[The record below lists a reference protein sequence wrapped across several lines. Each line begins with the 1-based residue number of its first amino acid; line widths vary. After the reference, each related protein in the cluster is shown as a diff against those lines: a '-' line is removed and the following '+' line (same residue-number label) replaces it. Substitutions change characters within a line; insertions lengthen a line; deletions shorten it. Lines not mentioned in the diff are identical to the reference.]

1 MNKLNAL
8 LVLLLFSSTPVLAQ
22 EYVLSISG
30 PATAALGGDLDQS
43 ANFDNNGSA
52 VAGWSY
58 GVCHDSA
65 LMTINSAVDGATT
78 LIVKNGSPPDFNQIQ
93 VSTQGYAVGVVIC
106 FTGCAVLD
114 PGTGYELNVANYTAD
129 VEGIAASGY
138 CDTIGSPPVET
149 IIVVGGASVVPDQ
162 SGTTVEILGVPPVPD
177 PEFVYSVP
185 DVAVNYD
192 GNTEEASFS
201 AGIEIS
207 EVDHSASGAVFPNET
222 QGFSMGLGH
231 DNSLLE
237 STNVEVTLPFDADFA
252 ESQIY
257 SGGWTLGC
265 VYSFTGGQ
273 TLAFDSA
280 VEVVVADYSSVAGA
294 LSGATGPT
302 ATDLTWDNTLGSPP
316 VEGVVVVNGASLTPT
331 FDDGTITMQPVFDT
345 PFMRGNCNGNSGVDI
360 SDGIWM
366 LQELYLAGPSGTCA
380 EACDANADGSYDM
393 ADPMHV
399 IYWRLLDGPPPAAPF
414 PDCGAVAG
422 ADCDAARY
430 CP

>member
-1 MNKLNAL
+1 M
-8 LVLLLFSSTPVLAQ
+8 
-22 EYVLSISG
+22 
-30 PATAALGGDLDQS
+30 
-43 ANFDNNGSA
+43 
-52 VAGWSY
+52 
-58 GVCHDSA
+58 
-65 LMTINSAVDGATT
+65 
-78 LIVKNGSPPDFNQIQ
+78 
-93 VSTQGYAVGVVIC
+93 
-106 FTGCAVLD
+106 
-114 PGTGYELNVANYTAD
+114 
-129 VEGIAASGY
+129 
-138 CDTIGSPPVET
+138 
-149 IIVVGGASVVPDQ
+149 VGGASVVPDQ

-294 LSGATGPT
+294 LSGATGPDSYRP
-302 ATDLTWDNTLGSPP
+302 DLG
-316 VEGVVVVNGASLTPT
+316 
-331 FDDGTITMQPVFDT
+331 
-345 PFMRGNCNGNSGVDI
+345 
-360 SDGIWM
+360 
-366 LQELYLAGPSGTCA
+366 
-380 EACDANADGSYDM
+380 
-393 ADPMHV
+393 
-399 IYWRLLDGPPPAAPF
+399 
-414 PDCGAVAG
+414 
-422 ADCDAARY
+422 
-430 CP
+430 

>member
-1 MNKLNAL
+1 
-8 LVLLLFSSTPVLAQ
+8 VVLLFSSTPVLAQ

-30 PATAALGGDLDQS
+30 PATATLGGDLDQS
-43 ANFDNNGSA
+43 ANFDNNGSP
-52 VAGWSY
+52 VAGWSF

-93 VSTQGYAVGVVIC
+93 VSTQGYGVGVVIC

-129 VEGIAASGY
+129 VEGVAASDY
-138 CDTIGSPPVET
+138 CNSIGSPPIET
-149 IIVVGGASVVPDQ
+149 VIVVNGLSVTPDQ
-162 SGTTVEILGVPPVPD
+162 SGTTVDILEVPPVPD

-192 GNTEEASFS
+192 GNAEEASFS

-207 EVDHSASGAVFPNET
+207 EVDHSASGTVFPNDT

-231 DNSLLE
+231 DNSVLE
-237 STNVEVTLPFDADFA
+237 CTNTEVTLPFDADFA
-252 ESQIY
+252 EGQIY
-257 SGGWTLGC
+257 SGGWTLGV
-265 VYSFTGGQ
+265 VYSFSGGE
-273 TLAFDSA
+273 TLAFDGA
-280 VEVVVADYSSVAGA
+280 IEVVVADYSSVAGA

-302 ATDLTWDNTLGSPP
+302 TTDLTWDNTLGSPP
-316 VEGVVVVNGASLTPT
+316 VEGVVVVNGGSLTPT
-331 FDDGTITMQPVFDT
+331 FDDGTITLQAVFDT

-366 LQELYLAGPSGTCA
+366 LQELFLGGPSGTCA
-380 EACDANADGSYDM
+380 AACDANGDGSYSMVD
-393 ADPMHV
+393 AMHV
-399 IYWRLLDGPPPAAPF
+399 IYWRLLDGPAPTAPF
-414 PDCGAVAG
+414 PDCDAVVG
-422 ADCDAARY
+422 ADCDAASY

>member
-8 LVLLLFSSTPVLAQ
+8 LVVLLFSSTPVLAQ
-22 EYVLSISG
+22 EYLLSISG
-30 PATAALGGDLDQS
+30 PATATLGGDLDQS
-43 ANFDNNGSA
+43 ANFDNNGSP
-52 VAGWSY
+52 VAGWSF
-58 GVCHDSA
+58 GVCHDFA
-65 LMTINSAVDGATT
+65 LMTINSVVDGATT

-93 VSTQGYAVGVVIC
+93 VSTQGYGVGVVIC

-129 VEGIAASGY
+129 VEGVAASDY
-138 CDTIGSPPVET
+138 CNSIGSPPIET
-149 IIVVGGASVVPDQ
+149 IIVVNGLSVTPDQ
-162 SGTTVEILGVPPVPD
+162 SGTTVEILEVPPVPD

-192 GNTEEASFS
+192 GNAEEASFS

-207 EVDHSASGAVFPNET
+207 EVDLSASGTVFPNDT

-237 STNVEVTLPFDADFA
+237 CTNTEVTLPFDADFA
-252 ESQIY
+252 EGQIY
-257 SGGWTLGC
+257 SGGWTLGV
-265 VYSFTGGQ
+265 VYSFSGGE
-273 TLAFDSA
+273 TLAFDGA
-280 VEVVVADYSSVAGA
+280 IEVVVADYSSVAGA

-302 ATDLTWDNTLGSPP
+302 TTDLTWDNTLGSPP
-316 VEGVVVVNGASLTPT
+316 VEGVVVVNGGSLTPT
-331 FDDGTITMQPVFDT
+331 FDDGTITLQAVFDT

-366 LQELYLAGPSGTCA
+366 LQELYLGGPSGTCA
-380 EACDANADGSYDM
+380 AACDANGDGTYSLTD
-393 ADPMHV
+393 AMHV
-399 IYWRLLDGPPPAAPF
+399 IYWRLLDGPAPTAPF
-414 PDCGAVAG
+414 PECDAVVG
-422 ADCDAARY
+422 ADCDAASY